1 MTREQAQEIAKEMTY
16 NQAIYNVMNGKCI
29 AYKEATKIKIK
40 ELQRDRLS
48 RKDYDEAVK
57 YFYKRNEFSLHFSER
72 LKAGMYFQV
81 LWECIEHV
89 KEMRNM
95 HE

>member
-1 MTREQAQEIAKEMTY
+1 MTREQALEIAKEMTY

-29 AYKEATKIKIK
+29 AYKQATKIKIK
-40 ELQRDRLS
+40 ELQYDRLS
-48 RKDYDEAVK
+48 RKDYDMAVE
-57 YFYKRNEFSLHFSER
+57 YFYKRNNCSLNFSER